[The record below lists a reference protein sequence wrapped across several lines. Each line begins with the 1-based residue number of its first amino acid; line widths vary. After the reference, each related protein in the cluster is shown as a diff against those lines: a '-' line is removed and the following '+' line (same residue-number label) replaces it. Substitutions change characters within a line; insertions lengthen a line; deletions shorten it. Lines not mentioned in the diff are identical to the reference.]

1 MIEKLRKGIE
11 ESKVEKE
18 RLMAEKEKLRS
29 TSKETEE
36 KAIVVMENCVK
47 IQEVSSHF
55 SAYICKC
62 TLKWSLKLNGKRLA

>member
-1 MIEKLRKGIE
+1 MIEKLRKGLE

-18 RLMAEKEKLRS
+18 RLMAEKEILRS

-36 KAIVVMENCVK
+36 KAIAVMENCVK

-55 SAYICKC
+55 FCLHVQFFLNWP
-62 TLKWSLKLNGKRLA
+62 LKSNDKRLA